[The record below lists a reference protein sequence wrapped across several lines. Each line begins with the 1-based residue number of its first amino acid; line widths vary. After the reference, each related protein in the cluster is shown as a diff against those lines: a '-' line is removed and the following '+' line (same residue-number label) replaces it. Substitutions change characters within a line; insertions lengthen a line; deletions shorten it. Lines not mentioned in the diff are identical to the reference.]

1 MIHSVF
7 VKNWLIICVIRK
19 FVVTLHSQMM
29 KVDLSKDEEELIA
42 AIRNY
47 RASFPNGHPQLLW
60 YAVQCFD
67 KLVDLPE

>member
-1 MIHSVF
+1 MIVE
-7 VKNWLIICVIRK
+7 
-19 FVVTLHSQMM
+19 
-29 KVDLSKDEEELIA
+29 LSKDEEELIA

-47 RASFPNGHPQLLW
+47 RLSFPHGHPQLLW

>member
-1 MIHSVF
+1 MHNTKIRSTFAVS
-7 VKNWLIICVIRK
+7 II
-19 FVVTLHSQMM
+19 SDM
-29 KVDLSKDEEELIA
+29 KVELSDDEEELIA

-47 RASFPNGHPQLLW
+47 RASFPDGHPQLLW

>member
-1 MIHSVF
+1 
-7 VKNWLIICVIRK
+7 
-19 FVVTLHSQMM
+19 MM